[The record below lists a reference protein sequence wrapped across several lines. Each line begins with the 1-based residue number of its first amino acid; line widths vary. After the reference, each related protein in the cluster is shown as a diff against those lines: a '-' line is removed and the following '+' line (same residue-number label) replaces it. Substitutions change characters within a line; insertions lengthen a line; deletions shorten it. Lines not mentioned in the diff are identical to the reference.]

1 MSPDRRD
8 GEVRIHN
15 RWRQRTIRSGHNV
28 SLQLR
33 IEQGQRSAWWQVQIP
48 WMAVLAGEFPGREV
62 HDRVAAWTQLAADL
76 RSGRVVS
83 LCPCSCLC
91 LLSWYPHSGLY
102 QSMWRLAYVAC
113 RCPSALEFSNVVS
126 PFRLKRPRSLRSLL
140 PIDWDQPLSCRSSSF
155 IGETT
160 VMNIPAHPTS
170 LGLVG
175 IGQLLV
181 PFLLRLACRP
191 SGLSTRSCTLVGI
204 PATTPPSRSPITGDH
219 SLSST
224 TAGRVSL
231 DPHSL

>member
-1 MSPDRRD
+1 L
-8 GEVRIHN
+8 
-15 RWRQRTIRSGHNV
+15 
-28 SLQLR
+28 LQLR
-33 IEQGQRSAWWQVQIP
+33 IEQGQRSAWWQVQIRRL
-48 WMAVLAGEFPGREV
+48 AVLAGEFPGREV

-91 LLSWYPHSGLY
+91 LLFWYFHSGLH
-102 QSMWRLAYVAC
+102 QSMWQLAYVAC
-113 RCPSALEFSNVVS
+113 RCPSALEFSNILS
-126 PFRLKRPRSLRSLL
+126 PLRLKRPRSLRSPL
-140 PIDWDQPLSCRSSSF
+140 PIDWDQPLGRRSSSF

-160 VMNIPAHPTS
+160 VVNLPAHPTS

-181 PFLLRLACRP
+181 PFLLRLACRL
-191 SGLSTRSCTLVGI
+191 SGPPALRPLHWQLYAGRHSCTH
-204 PATTPPSRSPITGDH
+204 PAFSITDDH

-231 DPHSL
+231 DPRSL